1 MFLTQNVCMFFNV
14 QRLHTL
20 TRKVDMFLIC
30 KDITKKRNA
39 EKSASLPPILSA
51 FSSTFSSTFINE
63 IKLVYSEGIRMKF
76 CNFVG

>member
-1 MFLTQNVCMFFNV
+1 MSACFFNV

-39 EKSASLPPILSA
+39 EKSASLPPFLSINSERKRKGNKNHPIS
-51 FSSTFSSTFINE
+51 FSRDVFDFFLFE
-63 IKLVYSEGIRMKF
+63 
-76 CNFVG
+76 